1 MFLNKAFFRSVM
13 SIGAISSLVA
23 CSQPPAETPDTPTES
38 VDCDG
43 GLCILSGTITEDLTL
58 TADRSW
64 LLRGGVFIGNDI
76 DETVLTIEP
85 GTQIFGET
93 STRGMLVITR
103 GSKILAE
110 GTAEEPIV
118 MTSSKAEGERA
129 RGDWGGLIINGRA
142 PVNGCDETPC
152 ESYGEGGTGYYGGDQ
167 TDDSSGTLKYVRVEF
182 AGQLVSPDNELNGI
196 AFQGVG
202 SGTEVDYI
210 QVHMGADDGVEFFG
224 GTVNAKHIL
233 LTGIADDNVDWT
245 DGWTGKLQFVAVQQY
260 EDAGDNGI
268 EADNNGEDNASLPRS
283 APVLSNVTLVGS
295 PESSNSDIGIL
306 LREGTGANLHNFI
319 VTGFNDVGI
328 DIDHA
333 ETFANALSG
342 NAEDGYSLSGNLTI
356 ENSIFDNETNFD
368 VDEDEADEPLSVES
382 FVLELNNGNVAGLA
396 GLRDPFVIG
405 VNDLRPANDS
415 IATSGAVVPNDAF
428 FDQVNYKGAFAP
440 DSDWTE
446 GWTVSYRN

>member
-1 MFLNKAFFRSVM
+1 M
-13 SIGAISSLVA
+13 SIYSWMIRSNLGLAALSMFVA
-23 CSQPPAETPDTPTES
+23 CPQANQETPEPMPEN
-38 VDCDG
+38 VECAG
-43 GLCILSGTITEDLTL
+43 GLCILSGVLTEDLEL

-64 LLRGGVFIGNDI
+64 LLRGGVFVGNDV
-76 DETVLTIEP
+76 DETILTIEP

-103 GSKILAE
+103 GSKIVAE
-110 GTAEEPIV
+110 GTADAPIV
-118 MTSSKAEGERA
+118 MSSSKAEGERA

-142 PVNGCDETPC
+142 PVNGCDDSFC
-152 ESYGEGGTGYYGGDQ
+152 EAFGEGGTGYYGGNEPE
-167 TDDSSGTLKYVRVEF
+167 DSSGVLKYVRVEF

-233 LTGIADDNVDWT
+233 LTGMADDNVDWT

-268 EADNNGEDNASLPRS
+268 EADNNGEDNASMPRS

-295 PESSNSDIGIL
+295 PDSSNSDIGIL
-306 LREGTGANLHNFI
+306 LREGTGAQLHNFI
-319 VTGFNDVGI
+319 VMGFNDVGI
-328 DIDHA
+328 DIDHE
-333 ETFANALSG
+333 ETFANALNG
-342 NAEDGYSLSGNLTI
+342 NETDGYTLSGNLTI
-356 ENSIFDNETNFD
+356 ENSIFDNATNFD
-368 VDEDEADEPLSVES
+368 ADDNENDEPVTVEY
-382 FVLELNNGNVAGLA
+382 FVMTLNQGNVAGLA
-396 GLRDPFVIG
+396 GLRDPFVIA
-405 VNDLRPANDS
+405 VQDLRPSENS
-415 IATSGAVVPNDAF
+415 IANTGAVVPNDPF
-428 FDQVNYKGAFAP
+428 FEQVAYKGAFAP
-440 DSDWTE
+440 ASDWTA

>member
-1 MFLNKAFFRSVM
+1 MTFPPSIFRFVFSV
-13 SIGAISSLVA
+13 GALSSLLA
-23 CSQPPAETPDTPTES
+23 CPQAQTDTPEPTSENVS
-38 VDCDG
+38 CDG
-43 GLCILSGTITEDLTL
+43 GLCILSGVLTEDLTL

-64 LLRGGVFIGNDI
+64 LLRGGVFIGNDV
-76 DETVLTIEP
+76 DETILTIEP

-103 GSKILAE
+103 SSKIVAA
-110 GTAEEPIV
+110 GTADAPIV

-142 PVNGCDETPC
+142 PVNGCDASPC

-167 TDDSSGTLKYVRVEF
+167 PEDSSGVLKYVRVEF

-224 GTVNAKHIL
+224 GTVNAKHVY
-233 LTGIADDNVDWT
+233 LTGMADDNVDWT

-268 EADNNGEDNASLPRS
+268 EADNNGEDNAASPRS

-306 LREGTGANLHNFI
+306 LREGTGGNLHNFI
-319 VTGFNDVGI
+319 VIGFNDVGV

-333 ETFANALSG
+333 ETFANALNG
-342 NAEDGYSLSGNLTI
+342 NADDSYTLSGNLTI
-356 ENSIFDNETNFD
+356 ENSIFENATNFD
-368 VDEDEADEPLSVES
+368 DDQDESDETVSVEY
-382 FVLELNNGNVAGLA
+382 FVMTLNEGNVAGLA
-396 GLRDPFVIG
+396 GLRDPFVIE
-405 VNDLRPANDS
+405 VQDLRPTDES
-415 IATSGAVVPNDAF
+415 IATSGAVVPADPF
-428 FDQVNYKGAFAP
+428 FEQVNYKGAFAP
-440 DSDWTE
+440 DSDWTA